1 MSPKFASESVPDV
14 YEYVFLLEQTSQLVC
29 PPKRNY
35 GVGCHRSTFEIDRC
49 KLPRNAEGDKVEVI
63 EAQERPFLHIMEATQ
78 EQSSWNKRWACEQ
91 HAVDAGDT
99 LKHAWT

>member
-1 MSPKFASESVPDV
+1 MSPKFPVESVPDV

-35 GVGCHRSTFEIDRC
+35 GVGCYRSTFEIDRC

-63 EAQERPFLHIMEATQ
+63 EAQERLFLHIMEATQ

>member
-1 MSPKFASESVPDV
+1 MSANFFVESVPDAC
-14 YEYVFLLEQTSQLVC
+14 ENVFLLEQTSQMVC

-35 GVGCHRSTFEIDRC
+35 GVGCYTSTFEIDRC

-63 EAQERPFLHIMEATQ
+63 EAQERLFLHIMEATQ
-78 EQSSWNKRWACEQ
+78 EQRSWNKRWACEQ